1 MVPYYGVPLARAKE
15 GYVYKESFNLT
26 LLGLLQRCVKTKPI
40 PECRFLTKLEKE
52 K

>member
-15 GYVYKESFNLT
+15 GMFIKSFNLT

-40 PECRFLTKLEKE
+40 PESRFLTKLEKE